1 MYVWSATSRR
11 EKKKPIQMGPKNGL
25 DVMERRRSAYIFP
38 HGKTVR
44 DTCRMEYTHFSRNEP
59 KRTTLHTHTNAWSQK
74 KSNTH
79 LHTHMDGFYM
89 SPINGPKK
97 DFGLVPTQTHPDGS
111 FFRLTYLPCP
121 RLPCHIIR
129 LSTNREN
136 DASHIYGRPIP
147 VVIDLSTFSAG
158 SLVVQT
164 WNGHFGKKERDWLW
178 PFFVFVSHS
187 SVCVCGTG
195 QYRERERPSQMG
207 WNRPGNG
214 ETKREKKSER

>member
-1 MYVWSATSRR
+1 
-11 EKKKPIQMGPKNGL
+11 
-25 DVMERRRSAYIFP
+25 MERRRSAYIFP

-59 KRTTLHTHTNAWSQK
+59 KRTTLHTHTNACMEPK
-74 KSNTH
+74 KKKQ
-79 LHTHMDGFYM
+79 HTLAHTYGWIPHVPNQWTF
-89 SPINGPKK
+89 SKKK
-97 DFGLVPTQTHPDGS
+97 DFELVPTQTHPDGS